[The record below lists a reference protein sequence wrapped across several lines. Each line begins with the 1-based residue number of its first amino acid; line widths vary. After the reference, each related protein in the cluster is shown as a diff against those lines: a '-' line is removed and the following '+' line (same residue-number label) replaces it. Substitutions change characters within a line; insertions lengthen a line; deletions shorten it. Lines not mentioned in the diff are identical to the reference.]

1 MLPNINYQIWFKV
14 CRPLKRKYKLSTNC
28 LLVLNGAYVLHQA
41 NKKDFTIKTLQLF
54 TSYYNSIKI
63 KSYITVLITHGY
75 ISDSGIIKGR
85 IVYSI
90 SLRGLQVIKELNE
103 SYNKELV
110 LFCSRYNIEL

>member
-1 MLPNINYQIWFKV
+1 LLPNINYQIWFKV
-14 CRPLKRKYKLSTNC
+14 CRPLKHKYNLSTNC

-63 KSYITVLITHGY
+63 KSYITVLISHNFIIESGMY
-75 ISDSGIIKGR
+75 KGHQLYCIS
-85 IVYSI
+85 SI
-90 SLRGLQVIKELNE
+90 GLQVIQELND

-110 LFCSRYNIEL
+110 LFCSKYNIEL